1 MDTEFGSDFEMSRNK
16 LELRKNSKLLF
27 DSTNTFI
34 TNNYDLEQTIG
45 QGHFATVKSA
55 KHIFSGERVAIKII
69 EKLKLDSISREHL
82 FQEVKCMKLVQHPN
96 VVRLYEVI
104 DTNSKLYLIQEL
116 GDGGDMYDYIMKHS
130 NGLDEEQAK
139 IYFRQIVNAIKYC
152 HDLKVV
158 HRDLKPENV
167 VFFQQTGQVKLT
179 DFGFSN
185 IYESDKKLLTSCGSL
200 AYSAPEI
207 LLGDSYYAPPVDI
220 WSLGV
225 ILYMLVTGR
234 APFQEANDSETLM
247 MILDCKYYLPEY
259 LSKECSDL
267 ISRMIIRNP
276 SERITL
282 DDIKSHIWF
291 LQTNDEISESDIESN
306 VRKTL
311 SESDKEKIIQLMIDG
326 EICQS
331 RQTIEENLQMDN
343 YNYITATFYLLA
355 EKMNRSHLRKNKN
368 VQNVSNKR
376 KPLVNLQHSNVSVL
390 SSSVL
395 SKTQFKLK
403 QRNLLMR
410 QTEAKEEDENL
421 TEEKK
426 DEVIE
431 EDENEMELENFNLNS
446 FSENFKKSPTLDEKI
461 QSLSDGLNPNIRLP
475 IQLNQS
481 LTRRSSRGA
490 SISQSENLISKL
502 TIPEEESEV
511 DKELSPAINKH
522 IHDSSFLK
530 LKISNNIEE
539 NTEPVKLKPP
549 KISTD
554 TSDSE
559 TEQNRHHE
567 WARSTSSSS
576 RSRPRMRSSN
586 NFTRPLSVSSDN
598 EHSNSQLGQTPFSS
612 KTLSV
617 EHRLANMSQMSI
629 NSQLSKNNSFRHQ
642 RSTVVGNETPA
653 NIFSQQISSTTP
665 TPRESVVFNRGDD
678 KPIVKLLQ
686 QMNYKSKSM
695 DQKIGEIEV
704 SPSQPRPNND
714 SYTRAIKHSTVPVV
728 QNFDDNN
735 MKVSED
741 KLLSQNKNESFE
753 KDVNYI
759 GKKSNK
765 KKKKILSACCVIL

>member
-1 MDTEFGSDFEMSRNK
+1 MSRRK
-16 LELRKNSKLLF
+16 LELRKNSKILF
-27 DSTNTFI
+27 DSTNPFI
-34 TNNYDLEQTIG
+34 TKNYDLEETIG

-69 EKLKLDSISREHL
+69 DKLKLDSISREHL

-130 NGLDEEQAK
+130 NGLDEDQAK
-139 IYFRQIVNAIKYC
+139 IYFCQIVNAIKYC

-185 IYESDKKLLTSCGSL
+185 TYESDSKLLTSCGSL

-267 ISRMIIRNP
+267 IARMIVKDP
-276 SERITL
+276 SKRISL
-282 DDIKSHIWF
+282 DDIKSHDWF
-291 LQTNDEISESDIESN
+291 LTKHDESSDSDSESNE
-306 VRKTL
+306 RKPL
-311 SESDKEKIIQLMIDG
+311 SKSDKEKIIQLMIDG
-326 EICQS
+326 EICKS
-331 RQTIEENLQMDN
+331 KETIEENLRMDN
-343 YNYITATFYLLA
+343 YNYITATFFLLA
-355 EKMNRSHLRKNKN
+355 EKINRSPLKKNKN
-368 VQNVSNKR
+368 ILNMLGKR
-376 KPLVNLQHSNVSVL
+376 KPLVDLNSNVSVS

-395 SKTQFKLK
+395 SKSQFKLK

-421 TEEKK
+421 EEEKE
-426 DEVIE
+426 DQVIE
-431 EDENEMELENFNLNS
+431 EEENDIELENF
-446 FSENFKKSPTLDEKI
+446 KISPTLQMPITTYDKS
-461 QSLSDGLNPNIRLP
+461 QLLLDDLNPNFRIP
-475 IQLNQS
+475 IQLNHS

-490 SISQSENLISKL
+490 SISQSDNLISKL

-511 DKELSPAINKH
+511 DKEFIQGIDMRFQNGSI
-522 IHDSSFLK
+522 LK
-530 LKISNNIEE
+530 SKISKSIEE
-539 NTEPVKLKPP
+539 NTEFAKFKPT

-567 WARSTSSSS
+567 WARSTSSSC
-576 RSRPRMRSSN
+576 RSRPRIRSNN

-598 EHSNSQLGQTPFSS
+598 EHCNSQLGQIPFSS
-612 KTLSV
+612 KALSV

-629 NSQLSKNNSFRHQ
+629 NSQLSKNNSFHRQ
-642 RSTVVGNETPA
+642 RSTVVGNETST
-653 NIFSQQISSTTP
+653 NIFNQQISSTTP

-678 KPIVKLLQ
+678 KPIIKLLQ

-695 DQKIGEIEV
+695 DQKIGEIES

-714 SYTRAIKHSTVPVV
+714 SYTRAIKQSTVLVV
-728 QNFDDNN
+728 ENFVDENN
-735 MKVSED
+735 MKITKD
-741 KLLSQNKNESFE
+741 KFLGQNKSGSSE
-753 KDVNYI
+753 KDVNFVD
-759 GKKSNK
+759 KKSNK
-765 KKKKILSACCVIL
+765 KKKKILSACCLIL